1 MFDLNEL
8 KKSAFA
14 WRRWADAISFNYIPR
29 STQWKEKYQKE
40 WNELLMDKAVSDRKF
55 ADKADRI
62 ISKIEGNNQND

>member
-8 KKSAFA
+8 KKSVFA
-14 WRRWADAISFNYIPR
+14 WRRWADAVSFNYVPR
-29 STQWKEKYQKE
+29 SAQWKEKYQKE

-62 ISKIEGNNQND
+62 ISKIEGKNQND